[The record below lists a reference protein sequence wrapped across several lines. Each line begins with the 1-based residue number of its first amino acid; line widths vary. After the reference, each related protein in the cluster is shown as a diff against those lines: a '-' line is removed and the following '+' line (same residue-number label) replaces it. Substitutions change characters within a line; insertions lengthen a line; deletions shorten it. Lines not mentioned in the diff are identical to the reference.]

1 MDEPPK
7 EPKREFASCGAKQ
20 LVRRSRIKEN
30 GETRSSAPVGLG
42 MLAQNESPAKLPD
55 RVAQYV

>member
-1 MDEPPK
+1 MNEPPE
-7 EPKREFASCGAKQ
+7 EPIKGICLLWSKQ

-30 GETRSSAPVGLG
+30 GETQSCAPVGLG